1 MVNYDK
7 RYFDIQEK
15 ELRSA
20 AAAIGPMLALGFG
33 VVEQH
38 LEIMEYINLRLQ
50 S

>member
-20 AAAIGPMLALGFG
+20 AAAGPMLALGCG